1 MKRDYLLPGIVA
13 ISLAIIFPVYWV
25 LMFNYRLEGDANWA
39 GLIEYKFDIYSWLL
53 LLIGATSIYLYASF
67 KKILHDQLNFKAID
81 VLLTLMI
88 INSAIF
94 FTAVFV
100 ADVLSYYELAHGW
113 TTVGV
118 HIFSVICMV
127 IFGILDIVIGIVL
140 LANNKQIPTYLTILA
155 AISILLGLFEISV
168 IFSIASI
175 ILFPIY
181 LLFLATMFLHKPET
195 VEVV

>member
-25 LMFNYRLEGDANWA
+25 LMFNYRLDEVANWA
-39 GLIEYKFDIYSWLL
+39 GLIEYKLDIYSWLFL
-53 LLIGATSIYLYASF
+53 AIGATSIYLYAYF

-94 FTAVFV
+94 FTGVFI
-100 ADVLSYYELAHGW
+100 ADVLSYYGLAHGW
-113 TTVGV
+113 TTAGV

-181 LLFLATMFLHKPET
+181 LLFLATMFLRKPET

>member
-25 LMFNYRLEGDANWA
+25 LMFNSRLEQVANWA
-39 GLIEYKFDIYSWLL
+39 GLIESKLDIYSWLF
-53 LLIGATSIYLYASF
+53 LLIGAISIYLYAYF
-67 KKILHDQLNFKAID
+67 KKILHDQLNFNAID
-81 VLLTLMI
+81 ALLTLMI

-94 FTAVFV
+94 FTGVFI
-100 ADVLSYYELAHGW
+100 ADVLSYYGLAQSW
-113 TTVGV
+113 TTAGV

-140 LANNKQIPTYLTILA
+140 LANNKQIPTYLVILA

-175 ILFPIY
+175 IIFPIY
-181 LLFLATMFLHKPET
+181 LLFLATVFLRKPET
-195 VEVV
+195 IEVV